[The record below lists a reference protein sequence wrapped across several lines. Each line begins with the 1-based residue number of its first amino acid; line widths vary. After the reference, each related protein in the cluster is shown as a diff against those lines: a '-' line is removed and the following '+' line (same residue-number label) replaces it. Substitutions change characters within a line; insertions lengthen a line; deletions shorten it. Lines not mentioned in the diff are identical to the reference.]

1 MKIHTVGKILV
12 PVILCVSLAQA
23 DDEILEEVVVVGTRS
38 AARDAMDSPVPV
50 DVISADE
57 IEMVASLGGEL
68 GTLLQAL
75 SPSFNIPRQSNSGSA
90 DHIRSAQLRGLSS
103 DHVLV
108 LVNGKR
114 QHTTAVVN
122 LESKVGRGTN
132 SFDFNTIPL
141 ISIKRIE
148 VLRDGAAAQ
157 YGSDAI
163 AGVINIVLK
172 DHAEGGSFTAM
183 YGSHRTDFA
192 PSDESITDGENF
204 SFAADFGIGIGEDG
218 SFRAG
223 AEYRDRS
230 STNRAGIGALPFFE
244 EQSPAN
250 IALDNM
256 RLFAPGDGDSE
267 NITIFYNTHFA
278 LGESEFYS
286 FGNYNQRDAEGA
298 AFFRYPDGWSGV
310 PSVYPEGYRPVT
322 TGDSDDLSIAAG
334 LRGSAYNTDWDVS
347 IVYGLNDYEFGV
359 YNSIN
364 PSFGALSP
372 TAFKLAG
379 FEFDQTTLNADF
391 VRAFDMAAFA
401 SPLSFAY
408 GAELRLENYKTKAG
422 DPLSYEAGPFA
433 GEKATGAEAGPGL
446 DIDSVVS
453 LDRTVYAF
461 YADLEANVTDRFL
474 VGIAARYEDYDD
486 FGNSLNGKISGLFQ
500 FNDSF
505 ALRAAYGTSFRAPS
519 LAQTGFEFSTQD
531 FGDGGQLEVFG
542 HLPVSDP
549 LAIANGA
556 LPLKE
561 EESVNLSAGFV
572 VNLGSRM
579 KLTVDYYKI
588 DIDDRI
594 IVVPGSV
601 DNVTFFS
608 NLVDTK
614 TDGFDIMASG
624 LFDIG
629 SGAFIWDVGYNITD
643 TTVKNPEVIG
653 EEELNTLETAA
664 PDDKIILSGVFSFDR
679 WSFMARATRFGET
692 TRDFDFGGGWPD
704 PQTYSANWSIDLEY
718 AFNFTDT
725 WTVAIG
731 GANVLDEYPD
741 LSNDDNNYF
750 GHLAYDVLPPIGMNG
765 AYWYIRTRFDF

>member
-1 MKIHTVGKILV
+1 MKTHSFGKILI
-12 PVILCVSLAQA
+12 PVMLCTSLAQA
-23 DDEILEEVVVVGTRS
+23 ADEVLEEVVVIGTRS
-38 AARDAMDSPVPV
+38 AARDALDSPVPV
-50 DVISADE
+50 DVISADD
-57 IEMVASLGGEL
+57 IAMVASLGGEL

-75 SPSFNIPRQSNSGSA
+75 SPSFNFPRQSNSGSA

-122 LESKVGRGTN
+122 LESKIGRGTN

-172 DHAEGGSFTAM
+172 DSADGGTFTAI
-183 YGSHRTDFA
+183 YGTHRTDF
-192 PSDESITDGENF
+192 SSTNDTITDGENF
-204 SFAADFGIGIGEDG
+204 SFAVDSGIAIGEDG
-218 SFRAG
+218 SFRVG

-244 EQSPAN
+244 EQTPAN
-250 IALDNM
+250 IALDNT

-267 NITIFYNTHFA
+267 DITIFYNTHFA

-298 AFFRYPDGWSGV
+298 AFFRYPDGYSGV

-322 TGDSDDLSIAAG
+322 TGDSDDLSLAAG
-334 LRGSAYNTDWDVS
+334 LRGNAYHTNWDVS

-359 YNSIN
+359 FNSIN

-379 FEFDQTTLNADF
+379 FKFDQTTFNADF
-391 VRAFDMAAFA
+391 VRAFDVAAFS

-422 DPLSYEAGPFA
+422 DPLSFAAGPLA

-446 DIDSVVS
+446 DIDSVVD

-474 VGIAARYEDYDD
+474 VGVAARFEDYDD

-500 FNDSF
+500 LTDSF
-505 ALRAAYGTSFRAPS
+505 ALRAALGTSFRAPS
-519 LAQTGFEFSTQD
+519 LAQTGFEFSTQN
-531 FGDGGQLEVFG
+531 FGEGGQLEVFG

-549 LAIANGA
+549 QAIANGA
-556 LPLKE
+556 VPLKE

-572 VNLGSRM
+572 VNLGNTL

-594 IVVPGSV
+594 IVIPGST

-608 NLVDTK
+608 NMVDTK

-624 LFDIG
+624 VFDIG
-629 SGAFIWDVGYNITD
+629 SGAFIWNVGYNTTD
-643 TTVKNPEVIG
+643 TTVKNPAGIG
-653 EEELNTLETAA
+653 EEELNTLETAS

-692 TRDFDFGGGWPD
+692 TRDFDFGGGFPD
-704 PQTYSANWSIDLEY
+704 AQTYGADWSIDLEY
-718 AFNFTDT
+718 AFHFTDA

-731 GANVLDEYPD
+731 GANVLDQYPD
-741 LSNDDNNYF
+741 LSSDDNNFF
-750 GHLAYDVLPPIGMNG
+750 GHLPYDVLPPIGMNG
-765 AYWYIRTRFDF
+765 AYWYIRTSFDF

>member
-1 MKIHTVGKILV
+1 MNPHLVSKILV
-12 PVILCVSLAQA
+12 PLILCSALAQA
-23 DDEILEEVVVVGTRS
+23 ADEVLEEVVVIGSRS
-38 AARDAMDSPVPV
+38 VERDALGSPVPV

-75 SPSFNIPRQSNSGSA
+75 SPSFNFPRQSNSGSA

-103 DHVLV
+103 DQVLV

-172 DHAEGGSFTAM
+172 DAAEGGRFTAI
-183 YGSHRTDFA
+183 YGGHRTDFA
-192 PSDESITDGENF
+192 PSDESITDGENI
-204 SFAADFGIGIGEDG
+204 SFAADYGFGIGEDG
-218 SFRAG
+218 SFRFG
-223 AEYRDRS
+223 ADYRDRS
-230 STNRAGIGALPFFE
+230 NTNRAGIGALPFFE

-256 RLFAPGDGDSE
+256 RLFAPGDGDAE
-267 NITIFYNTHFA
+267 DITLFYNTHFA

-322 TGDSDDLSIAAG
+322 TGDSDDLSIVAG
-334 LRGSAYNTDWDVS
+334 LRGSLSNTDWDVS
-347 IVYGLNDYEFGV
+347 IIYGLNDYEFGV
-359 YNSIN
+359 FDSIN

-379 FEFDQTTLNADF
+379 FKFDQTTLNADF
-391 VRAFDMAAFA
+391 VRAFDVAAFS

-422 DPLSYEAGPFA
+422 DPLSYEAGPLA

-446 DIDSVVS
+446 DIDSVVDI
-453 LDRTVYAF
+453 DRTVYAI
-461 YADLEANVTDRFL
+461 YADLEANVTERFL
-474 VGIAARYEDYDD
+474 VGVAARFEDYDD
-486 FGNSLNGKISGLFQ
+486 FGDSLNGKISGMFQ
-500 FNDSF
+500 VTDSF

-531 FGDGGQLEVFG
+531 FGDNGQLVVFG

-556 LPLKE
+556 VPLKE
-561 EESVNLSAGFV
+561 EESVNLSAGLV
-572 VNLGSRM
+572 VNLGETMR
-579 KLTVDYYKI
+579 LTIDYYKI

-594 IVVPGSV
+594 IIIPGST

-608 NLVDTK
+608 NLVDTE
-614 TDGFDIMASG
+614 TDGIDVMASG
-624 LFDIG
+624 VFDVA
-629 SGAFIWDVGYNITD
+629 SGAFIWNLGYNKSD
-643 TTVKNPEVIG
+643 TTVKNPSAIG

-679 WSFMARATRFGET
+679 WSLVTRATRFGKT
-692 TRDFDFGGGWPD
+692 TRDFDFGGGFPD
-704 PQTYSANWSIDLEY
+704 PQTYGANWSIDLEY
-718 AFNFTDT
+718 AFNFTDA

-731 GANVLDEYPD
+731 GVNVLDEYPD
-741 LSNDDNNYF
+741 LSSEDNNFF

-765 AYWYIRTRFDF
+765 AYWYIRTSFDF